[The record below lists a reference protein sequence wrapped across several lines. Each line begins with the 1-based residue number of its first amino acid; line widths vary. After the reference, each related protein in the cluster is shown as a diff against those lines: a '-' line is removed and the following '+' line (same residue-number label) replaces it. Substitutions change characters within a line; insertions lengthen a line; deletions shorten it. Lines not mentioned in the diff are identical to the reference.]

1 MENIIKLKKIVKSL
15 NYGIKYFKLDFIH
28 GSVYELV
35 QNDFITVSEGSDML
49 DNIMKN
55 RTTYHYTTF
64 LKEDK

>member
-1 MENIIKLKKIVKSL
+1 MENNKLKEIVKSL

-35 QNDFITVSEGSDML
+35 QNDFITESEGYDLL
-49 DNIMKN
+49 DDIMKH
-55 RTTYHYTTF
+55 RTTYSYKSF

>member
-1 MENIIKLKKIVKSL
+1 MENNKLKEIVKSL

-35 QNDFITVSEGSDML
+35 QNDFITESEGYDLL
-49 DNIMKN
+49 DDIMKN
-55 RTTYHYTTF
+55 RTTYSYKSF